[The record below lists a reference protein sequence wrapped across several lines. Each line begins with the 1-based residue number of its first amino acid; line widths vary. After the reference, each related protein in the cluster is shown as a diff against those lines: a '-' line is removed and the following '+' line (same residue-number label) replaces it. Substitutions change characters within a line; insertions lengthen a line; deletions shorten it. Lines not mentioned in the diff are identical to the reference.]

1 MSAQSVKSV
10 TAQVTHQGLWS
21 NLIGHDDVLPQ
32 LIRAARAAGGTL
44 DEPSIAAMTHAWL
57 FTGPPG
63 SGRSVAALALAGA
76 LECVDAGCGTC
87 SSCELAAAGN
97 HPDIEHVVPTAVMY
111 RAEEVRALVARAA
124 MLPMLGSWR
133 VIVVEDADRLN
144 ESSANALLKAIEEPA
159 PRTVWMLCAPS
170 AVDVLPTIASRCR
183 LVHMGTPPVDVVAA
197 ELIRRYTVDESTAVW
212 AARAAQGHVGRAAAL
227 VRDEHTRSRRASV
240 MAIPG
245 RLTDLVSCYQAAT
258 TVVATAQ
265 ADAAA
270 VTTELDERE
279 EQAVLEAYGDGAT
292 GKGLSAASV
301 RARSELTRL
310 KKQQESRARRV
321 LRDEYDRVLLDLLG
335 FYRDVWMSQS
345 AVSAPL
351 INTDMTDS
359 VTRLADRSRAE
370 ESVAKMDAITHAQS
384 MLRANAA
391 PLLVFES
398 LFVQLWNPGATRL
411 AVSPQ

>member
-1 MSAQSVKSV
+1 MSAQSV
-10 TAQVTHQGLWS
+10 TGQVTHEGLWS

-87 SSCELAAAGN
+87 SSCALAAAGN

-111 RAEEVRALVARAA
+111 RAEEVRALAARAA

-144 ESSANALLKAIEEPA
+144 DSSANALLKAIEEPA
-159 PRTVWMLCAPS
+159 ARTVWMLCAPS
-170 AVDVLPTIASRCR
+170 AADVLPTIASRCR
-183 LVHMGTPPVDVVAA
+183 LVHMGTPPIDVVAG
-197 ELIRRYTVDESTAVW
+197 ELVRRYAVDEAMALW
-212 AARAAQGHVGRAAAL
+212 AARAAQGHVGRADAL

-240 MAIPG
+240 MAIPS

-258 TVVATAQ
+258 SVVTTAQ
-265 ADAAA
+265 ADADA

-335 FYRDVWMSQS
+335 FYRDMWMVQS
-345 AVSAPL
+345 GVSTSL
-351 INTDMTDS
+351 INTDMTGA
-359 VTRLADRSRAE
+359 VTTLAGRSRAE
-370 ESVAKMDAITHAQS
+370 DSVAKMDAITHAQS

-398 LFVQLWNPGATRL
+398 LFVYLWDPCAARV
-411 AVSPQ
+411 AVSER

>member
-1 MSAQSVKSV
+1 MNAATSMTPIA
-10 TAQVTHQGLWS
+10 HEGLWA

-44 DEPSIAAMTHAWL
+44 DEPSVAAMTHAWL

-63 SGRSVAALALAGA
+63 SGRSIAALALAGA

-87 SSCELAAAGN
+87 DACSLASAGN

-111 RAEEVRALVARAA
+111 RADEVRALVSRAS
-124 MLPMLGSWR
+124 MLPMLGNWR
-133 VIVVEDADRLN
+133 VIVMEDADRLN

-170 AVDVLPTIASRCR
+170 AADALPTIASRCR
-183 LVHMGTPPVDVVAA
+183 LVHMGTPPTDVVAG
-197 ELIRRYTVDESTAVW
+197 ELIRRYGVDEAMALW

-227 VRDEHTRSRRASV
+227 VRDEQTRARRASV
-240 MAIPG
+240 MVIPG
-245 RLTDLVSCYQAAT
+245 RLTDLVRCYQEAT
-258 TVVATAQ
+258 KVVATAQ
-265 ADAAA
+265 ADAEAL
-270 VTTELDERE
+270 TSDLDERE
-279 EQAVLEAYGDGAT
+279 EQAVLDAYGDGAT

-301 RARSELTRL
+301 RARSELSRL

-335 FYRDVWMSQS
+335 YYRDVWMVQS
-345 AVSAPL
+345 AVDTAL
-351 INTDMTDS
+351 INADMDES
-359 VTRLADRSRAE
+359 IRAIAERSRAE
-370 ESVAKMDAITHAQS
+370 DSVARMDAITLAQA
-384 MLRANAA
+384 MIRANAA

-398 LFVQLWNPGATRL
+398 LFVQLWDPSASSSLRTAGR
-411 AVSPQ
+411 